1 MESNIS
7 TTGDNM
13 LLFLYPAAVPE
24 EEANT
29 NLGRYD
35 TAIANN
41 VAINAVFNTSERST
55 VKKDDHHMDRVE
67 EDDGGA
73 VLR

>member
-1 MESNIS
+1 
-7 TTGDNM
+7 M

-35 TAIANN
+35 TTIANN